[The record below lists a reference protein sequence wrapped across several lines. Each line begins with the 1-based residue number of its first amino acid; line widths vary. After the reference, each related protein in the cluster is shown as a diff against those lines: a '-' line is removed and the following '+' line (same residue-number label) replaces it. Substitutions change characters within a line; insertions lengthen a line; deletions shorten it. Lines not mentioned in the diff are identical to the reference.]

1 METPKTKDVR
11 SSIKPDKKDELTA
24 QSVAM
29 KPVFMNEITRLKEAL
44 SNGGRSSFPE
54 GNLNTQNLKYQISL
68 LQR

>member
-29 KPVFMNEITRLKEAL
+29 KPVFMNEITKLKEAL
-44 SNGGRSSFPE
+44 SNGGGSSFPE